1 MRLLTAAILT
11 TVAFSAPAE
20 RALHLTVPWVDLTV
34 PGAMDALKESDPE
47 RFKRVITALEKSAT
61 MPCKYSGP
69 FLIETAPLDP
79 QTAVCG
85 TQIYTSYPA
94 KRRVTVW
101 VDNTIYEAIVTLRDS
116 DGQLHRAVK
125 DH

>member
-1 MRLLTAAILT
+1 MRLLAAAILT
-11 TVAFSAPAE
+11 TLAFAAPAE
-20 RALHLTVPWVDLTV
+20 RAVHLTVPWVDLTV
-34 PGAMDALKESDPE
+34 PGAMDALKERDPD
-47 RFKRVITALEKSAT
+47 RFARVVKALEQSAT

-79 QTAVCG
+79 RTAVCG

-94 KRRVTVW
+94 RRRVTVW

-116 DGQLHRAVK
+116 DGQVHRAVN
-125 DH
+125 H